1 MGREDVGDG
10 SAAEGG
16 GAHGLDG
23 EGRSE
28 QPLAC
33 TADDRVDDEA
43 VLVDQ
48 PGLDERSSEP
58 DAAPREQV
66 SA

>member
-1 MGREDVGDG
+1 
-10 SAAEGG
+10 
-16 GAHGLDG
+16 
-23 EGRSE
+23 
-28 QPLAC
+28 
-33 TADDRVDDEA
+33 VDDEA

-58 DAAPREQV
+58 DAALREQV